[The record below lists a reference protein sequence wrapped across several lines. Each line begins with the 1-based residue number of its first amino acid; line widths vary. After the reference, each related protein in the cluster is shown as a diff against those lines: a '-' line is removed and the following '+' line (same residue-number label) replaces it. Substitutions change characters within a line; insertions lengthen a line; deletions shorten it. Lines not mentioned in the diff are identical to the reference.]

1 MRNYHVAVAEAGDHV
16 VFLREIV
23 PGPAERSFGI
33 HVAQMAG
40 IPERVVQRA
49 AQVLAAL
56 EKRGARE
63 QQRAALEQLATA
75 GSAAP
80 EVQAHTS
87 AGEATAPPLA
97 ARWSSAVIERLD
109 TVDVDELTPLQALAL
124 VQELKQL
131 REQEPDQR
139 DDRRA
144 MSGRS

>member
-1 MRNYHVAVAEAGDHV
+1 MGRPVEGTLAVINTSAISGGEV
-16 VFLREIV
+16 V
-23 PGPAERSFGI
+23 
-33 HVAQMAG
+33 
-40 IPERVVQRA
+40 
-49 AQVLAAL
+49 
-56 EKRGARE
+56 
-63 QQRAALEQLATA
+63 EQLATA

-97 ARWSSAVIERLD
+97 AHWSSAVIERLD